1 MARAPQPPAA
11 LTNQAIAAFHPHV
24 QGLQVDTMQM
34 SKEAQDEL
42 NVKRSTATPLWKGL
56 ATMIKY
62 RTTHNY
68 KDGEFIGARL
78 GDKFIFALLIGTLYL
93 GIGDDLKPENLINI
107 SAVLFM
113 WSTLPAYAPAIP

>member
-1 MARAPQPPAA
+1 
-11 LTNQAIAAFHPHV
+11 
-24 QGLQVDTMQM
+24 MQM

-42 NVKRSTATPLWKGL
+42 NVKRATATPLWKGL
-56 ATMIKY
+56 TTMIKY

-68 KDGEFIGARL
+68 KDGEFLGARI